1 MSKISAFPDQTP
13 HPVPPA
19 LSDDRPDEA
28 YDMRIARDGTWFY
41 HGSPIGR
48 IALVKLFATVL
59 RRDESGDY
67 WLITPAERGRIKVE
81 DVPFVAVEVRA
92 EGVGEGQSLAFR
104 TNLDDW
110 VTAGPAHPMR
120 VAYDAVTGGDSPG
133 ADLPGA
139 DLSESPRPYIV
150 VRDRLEARI
159 SRSVFYE
166 LVSLAEERQGPQ
178 GIELGVWSGGIFFSL
193 GALPSTDTSP

>member
-1 MSKISAFPDQTP
+1 MSKITAFPDQP
-13 HPVPPA
+13 PRPVMPTA
-19 LSDDRPDEA
+19 ADEA

-48 IALVKLFATVL
+48 IALVKLFSTVL
-59 RRDESGDY
+59 RRDEAGDY

-92 EGVGEGQSLAFR
+92 TGEEQDQSLAFR

-110 VTAGPAHPMR
+110 VTAGPANPIR
-120 VAYDAVTGGDSPG
+120 VAYDQSGSDLPR
-133 ADLPGA
+133 ADLNP
-139 DLSESPRPYIV
+139 SPRPYIL

-159 SRSVFYE
+159 SRTVFYD
-166 LVSLAEERQGPQ
+166 LVSLAVEQEGPQ
-178 GIELGVWSGGIFFSL
+178 GSELGVWSEGIFFSL
-193 GALPSTDTSP
+193 GALPPTDPSS